1 MKPKLES
8 FRQPQ
13 TASTTCKNE
22 FSAEKL
28 RKIVQRENA
37 LNLTFDLHKMNNVW
51 RRKWRDR
58 EREKQMLTTLFFFGS
73 WSWFIWIYFKNFVQH
88 IAYIY
93 DVTSICAQPNR
104 CITDSIGSKP
114 TTTMVRTHEFDC
126 AVHCYIWIACNVPSY
141 IHFLFLHSKFGLIC
155 DAAVEQTINSFD
167 L

>member
-58 EREKQMLTTLFFFGS
+58 ERERSKCSQLFSFSGLDHDLFEFISKILCSISLIFMMLRVFAHNRTDVSRIRLDRNRQPRWYVHTNLIVQCIVTYGLPAMFHLISTFFF
-73 WSWFIWIYFKNFVQH
+73 FIRNSDWYAMRQLN
-88 IAYIY
+88 
-93 DVTSICAQPNR
+93 
-104 CITDSIGSKP
+104 KP
-114 TTTMVRTHEFDC
+114 
-126 AVHCYIWIACNVPSY
+126 
-141 IHFLFLHSKFGLIC
+141 
-155 DAAVEQTINSFD
+155 
-167 L
+167 